1 MIAQLVEKHDK
12 KVTRILEI
20 IPGLLTWMVILSPLW
35 LGILYPKAI
44 VVMLI
49 FLTVYWFYM
58 ALKGT
63 IGGFRGYRKF
73 KQEISTDWA
82 KEVQKLDFSVLPDKA
97 TLPPSLQDVKHLIL
111 IPMVNEGLDVIDAT
125 LSAILR
131 QTFPVNQITLV
142 LTIEEKYFEQSKAN
156 ILEIL
161 KDDVNKFEEVLIY
174 CHPRGIP
181 GEAIGAGA
189 ANRTWGAKH
198 AVEHL
203 IEQNKPIR
211 NYIFTTIDAD
221 HVLHDQ
227 YIARLSHLYLSCD
240 KRDYKYYSSAVY
252 LFNNNLWKVPAIMRT
267 EANFVTFGTLSDWAG
282 WHNPNTKDTFAAYST
297 SLQTLIDANYWDT
310 SLGIDDTIF
319 YWRAFFARNGE
330 FLGMHHYIPFSADA
344 VAGTSYIN
352 AHKSLYKQ
360 LLRWGYGVID
370 FPLSVKEF
378 LKNDKI
384 PLSLKISWVVK
395 HLHKRVILVNLVFLI
410 TFGFTITTIVN
421 PDVKQTIFAYSLPNL
436 MSMILGV
443 TMVFLI
449 PGIILRSKISTP
461 MPEEWPFWKK
471 LLMFLESPLVL
482 INLLTFSFIPY
493 VDAQTRVLL
502 GKKLKDLYHTPK
514 VRQ

>member
-1 MIAQLVEKHDK
+1 MIANLIQKHDK
-12 KVTRILEI
+12 GVTRFLEI
-20 IPGLLTWMVILSPLW
+20 VPGLLTWIVILSPLW

-63 IGGFRGYRKF
+63 IGGFRGYKKF
-73 KQEISTDWA
+73 KQEINTNWKAELD
-82 KEVQKLDFSVLPDKA
+82 KLDFSTLPDKT
-97 TLPPSLQDVKHLIL
+97 TLPPSMQQVKHFIL
-111 IPMVNEGLDVIDAT
+111 IPMVNEGLDVLDAT
-125 LSAILR
+125 LGALLK
-131 QTFPVNQITLV
+131 QTFPINQITLV
-142 LTIEEKYFEQSKAN
+142 LTIEEKYFQDSQAN
-156 ILEIL
+156 ILQIL
-161 KDDVNKFEEVLIY
+161 KSDINNFDEVLMY
-174 CHPRGIP
+174 SHPAGIP
-181 GEAIGAGA
+181 GEAVGAGA
-189 ANRTWGAKH
+189 ANRAWGAKH

-203 IEQNKPIR
+203 QQANKPIR
-211 NYIFTTIDAD
+211 DYIFTTIDAD
-221 HVLHDQ
+221 HVLDEQ
-227 YIARLSHLYLSCD
+227 YIARLTHLYLTCD

-267 EANFVTFGTLSDWAG
+267 EANFVTLGTLSDWAG

-297 SLQTLIDANYWDT
+297 SLQTLIDADYWDT

-319 YWRAFFARNGE
+319 YWRAFFVRNGD
-330 FLGMHHYIPFSADA
+330 FLGVHHYIPFSADA

-370 FPLSVKEF
+370 FPLSIKEF

-384 PLSLKISWVVK
+384 PLSLKVSWFFK
-395 HLHKRVILVNLVFLI
+395 HLHKRVILINIVFLI
-410 TFGFTITTIVN
+410 TFGFAITTIVN

-436 MSMILGV
+436 MSVILGV
-443 TMVFLI
+443 TMIFLI